1 MMFLISAIIISVSLC
16 AFQGHLMGEKV
27 LQMEQVMAKLEL
39 PIHPT
44 ETIKHLD

>member
-1 MMFLISAIIISVSLC
+1 MSLC
-16 AFQGHLMGEKV
+16 SFQGHLMGENA
-27 LQMEQVMAKLEL
+27 LQMGRVMAKLEL